1 MAAVRMTPQDLLAS
15 IALLTVEQQRQLN
28 HDLVANLKH
37 ARVVASMQAAAN
49 FRIGQVVW
57 FNAGPRRG
65 NKIIKIE
72 SFGTNHTK
80 AKGREC
86 TREGV
91 IHGMAMWNVPF
102 HMLKAL

>member
-1 MAAVRMTPQDLLAS
+1 MTPQDLLAS
-15 IALLTVEQQRQLN
+15 IALLTVEEQRQLN
-28 HDLVANLKH
+28 RDLVEQFKH
-37 ARVVASMQAAAN
+37 ARVVASIRAAAN
-49 FRIGQVVW
+49 FHIGQVVW

-72 SFGTNHTK
+72 SYGSNHTK

-86 TREGV
+86 NREGV
-91 IHGMAMWNVPF
+91 IHDGAMWNVPM

>member
-1 MAAVRMTPQDLLAS
+1 MAAVRMTPQDILAS
-15 IALLTVEQQRQLN
+15 IALLTMEEQRALNHSLVEQ
-28 HDLVANLKH
+28 LKH
-37 ARVVASMQAAAN
+37 SRVVASIQAAAN
-49 FRIGQVVW
+49 FHIGQIVW

-72 SFGTNHTK
+72 QYGSNHTK

-91 IHGMAMWNVPF
+91 IHGAAMWNVPM
-102 HMLKAL
+102 HMLRAL